1 MMSDPEIEPEMT
13 QDEDNQA
20 AQARLEHIFDLT
32 VNLTHRLAIEC
43 QAFEANRPLD
53 VAQTLPETTR
63 LANLYRHESR
73 QLREAPQILAGT
85 SREDR
90 IRLIQA
96 TEAFD
101 AVLARHGRAIEAA
114 KYVTEGVVRA
124 IAHEVAA
131 SRCTGAGYGPSAQQ
145 PPPPSTALTLNQSA

>member
-1 MMSDPEIEPEMT
+1 MMPDTLPVPEL
-13 QDEDNQA
+13 DNQA
-20 AQARLEHIFDLT
+20 ATERLAYILDLT
-32 VNLTHRLAIEC
+32 VALTERLALEC
-43 QAFEANRPLD
+43 QAFERNRPLD
-53 VAQTLPETTR
+53 VTQTLPETTR

-85 SREDR
+85 AREDR

-114 KYVTEGVVRA
+114 KFVTEGVVRA

-131 SRCTGAGYGPSAQQ
+131 ARCTGAGYGPGARQA
-145 PPPPSTALTLNQSA
+145 PAPSTALTLNQSA

>member
-1 MMSDPEIEPEMT
+1 MTPETQPVPEP
-13 QDEDNQA
+13 DNQA
-20 AQARLEHIFDLT
+20 ATERLAYILNLT
-32 VNLTHRLAIEC
+32 VTLTERLTLEC
-43 QAFEANRPLD
+43 QAFERNRPLD

-73 QLREAPQILAGT
+73 QLRQTPEILQGT
-85 SREDR
+85 AREDR
-90 IRLIQA
+90 IILLQA

-114 KYVTEGVVRA
+114 KTVTEGVVRA

-131 SRCTGAGYGPSAQQ
+131 ARCTGAGYGPGATQAQGA
-145 PPPPSTALTLNQSA
+145 STALTLNQSA